1 MQVSLH
7 SNVSLIHSS
16 LFFRKMC
23 SLDPLKT
30 ELSLIFTKQWFQWLT
45 FDFYKCVFGDLQIAF
60 DYDVYLFLWR
70 LKCLFFFSVS
80 LNGNLSL
87 TLTKNV
93 SLRLNCLILTP
104 KNLSLVACALGFDV
118 YVDKKTK
125 LSLRF
130 TKEDLLVFELS
141 GKKKKPTL
149 QARVYKRASASLLS
163 GIKGINQG
171 RPPRYWTPCI
181 IAIVA
186 AKSASS
192 TGKNCPESAR
202 KWVMRL
208 IPCKR
213 ARLIMRQ
220 AGERS
225 Y

>member
-1 MQVSLH
+1 MLIRSTENWIVFDIYKTVVSVTNIWFLQ
-7 SNVSLIHSS
+7 
-16 LFFRKMC
+16 MC
-23 SLDPLKT
+23 VWWSPNCL
-30 ELSLIFTKQWFQWLT
+30 WW
-45 FDFYKCVFGDLQIAF
+45 
-60 DYDVYLFLWR
+60 WR
-70 LKCLFFFSVS
+70 LSVPMKTKMSFFFFLQKS

-171 RPPRYWTPCI
+171 RPPRDWTPCI

>member
-16 LFFRKMC
+16 LFFRKRC

-60 DYDVYLFLWR
+60 DDDVYLFLWR
-70 LKCLFFFSVS
+70 LKCLHNFFFLQKS

-93 SLRLNCLILTP
+93 SLRLNCPILTE
-104 KNLSLVACALGFDV
+104 KNLSLVA
-118 YVDKKTK
+118 K

-163 GIKGINQG
+163 GIKSINQG
-171 RPPRYWTPCI
+171 RPPRDWTPCI